1 MFFPGGHVLLQIVL
15 RTGIIYLLVLI
26 GVRLSGKREVGQ
38 MTPFDL
44 TLLLLLSNSVQNAM
58 TGPDTS
64 LAGGAVAAC
73 TLLVVNYGVAAVSGS
88 NRRLR
93 RLIEGEPSLLVHD
106 GKVIEAHMARERVS
120 MDELHRALREHGI
133 NSCDQVALAVLEVDG
148 SISCLKYDEIKP
160 DANTHLVRRRF
171 IQKKQ

>member
-1 MFFPGGHVLLQIVL
+1 MLLQIVL

-64 LAGGAVAAC
+64 LTGGAVAAC
-73 TLLVVNYGVAAVSGS
+73 TLLVLNYGVAAVSGS

-106 GKVIEAHMARERVS
+106 GKVIESHMARERVS